1 MIFFQI
7 GPSVIR
13 AAEFFTVFMAVSLR
27 VLMDTVGRW
36 RSLQT
41 NAGADMS
48 RNYFTTNTR
57 GLKQAGE
64 RFWKI
69 SGIKRKI
76 SSGYA

>member
-41 NAGADMS
+41 NDGADMS

-64 RFWKI
+64 RF
-69 SGIKRKI
+69 
-76 SSGYA
+76 